1 MDAGYGLWNPDR
13 RAGVQA
19 HRPAGNAGAGEVSQR
34 TAARGSL
41 MSRLRLRE
49 RIRDRDTAVYS
60 ILLIAALVFP
70 MASIYATDGTALVP
84 QATRAG
90 TFVLLAIGLN
100 VVVGFAGLLDLGY
113 AAFYAIGAYTYALFA
128 SLQLA
133 SSPLHHAIHVNF
145 WIMIFASM
153 FVAAAFGAILGFP
166 TLRLRGDYLAIVT
179 LGFGEI
185 VPQLFY
191 NFDNWTGGINAIG
204 LIDQPHL
211 PFWLQGPWSGDG
223 PVTIVQNFNFN
234 TDPVAFYVLIVVLIT
249 LAVIVVNN
257 LYKSRLGRAWMAIRE
272 DEVAAA
278 AMGINT
284 VTTKLLAFGIGA
296 SFSGFAGA
304 YYGASVSLV
313 SPDSVLFI
321 VSITVLVM
329 VVLGGMGNITGVII
343 GALVM
348 YTVIFYLIPGL
359 PENAVSLA
367 NNVGLGGIVPASG
380 DWPGLAEET
389 QRLNFIIYGIIL
401 VGMMLLRPQGILPSR
416 VREQELKHAAVQEE
430 ETVVEQ
436 AHAS

>member
-1 MDAGYGLWNPDR
+1 M
-13 RAGVQA
+13 
-19 HRPAGNAGAGEVSQR
+19 
-34 TAARGSL
+34 
-41 MSRLRLRE
+41 
-49 RIRDRDTAVYS
+49 
-60 ILLIAALVFP
+60 
-70 MASIYATDGTALVP
+70 
-84 QATRAG
+84 
-90 TFVLLAIGLN
+90 
-100 VVVGFAGLLDLGY
+100 
-113 AAFYAIGAYTYALFA
+113 
-128 SLQLA
+128 
-133 SSPLHHAIHVNF
+133 
-145 WIMIFASM
+145 
-153 FVAAAFGAILGFP
+153 
-166 TLRLRGDYLAIVT
+166 
-179 LGFGEI
+179 
-185 VPQLFY
+185 
-191 NFDNWTGGINAIG
+191 G
-204 LIDQPHL
+204 LIDQPRL
-211 PFWLQGPWSGDG
+211 PVWVQGPWSGDG
-223 PVTIVQNFNFN
+223 PFTFVRDFSFNG
-234 TDPVAFYVLIVVLIT
+234 DPVAYYVLIVILIAV
-249 LAVIVVNN
+249 AVILVNN
-257 LYKSRLGRAWMAIRE
+257 LYRSRLGRAWMAIRE

-313 SPDSVLFI
+313 SPDSFLFI

>member
-1 MDAGYGLWNPDR
+1 
-13 RAGVQA
+13 
-19 HRPAGNAGAGEVSQR
+19 VSQ
-34 TAARGSL
+34 AAPARRPSL
-41 MSRLRLRE
+41 SRRFNLRE

-60 ILLIAALVFP
+60 ILLIVAILFP
-70 MASIYATDGTALVP
+70 IVDIYANNGGTADVS

-133 SSPLHHAIHVNF
+133 SSPAHHAFHFNF
-145 WIMIFASM
+145 WIMIFVSM

-211 PFWLQGPWSGDG
+211 PLWLQGPWSGDG
-223 PVTIVQNFNFN
+223 PVKVVQNFNFN
-234 TDPVAFYVLIVVLIT
+234 TDPVAFYVLIVILIA
-249 LAVIVVNN
+249 LAVILVSN

-284 VTTKLLAFGIGA
+284 VSTKLLAFGIGA

-304 YYGASVSLV
+304 YYAANIALV
-313 SPDSVLFI
+313 SPDNFLFI

-329 VVLGGMGNITGVII
+329 VVLGGMGNISGVII
-343 GALVM
+343 GALVL
-348 YTVIFYLIPGL
+348 YFVVFFLIPGL
-359 PENAVSLA
+359 PQNVTNLGSTLGLSDSLVA
-367 NNVGLGGIVPASG
+367 AIA
-380 DWPGLAEET
+380 DAT
-389 QRLNFIIYGIIL
+389 TRLNFIIYGLIL
-401 VGMMLLRPQGILPSR
+401 VLMMLLRPQGILPSR

-430 ETVVEQ
+430 EAAVEMTHQ
-436 AHAS
+436 G

>member
-1 MDAGYGLWNPDR
+1 MS
-13 RAGVQA
+13 QA
-19 HRPAGNAGAGEVSQR
+19 LLQR
-34 TAARGSL
+34 FN
-41 MSRLRLRE
+41 LRE

-60 ILLIAALVFP
+60 ILVIAAILFP
-70 MASIYATDGTALVP
+70 IVDIYANGGGTADVS

-113 AAFYAIGAYTYALFA
+113 AAFYAIGAYTYALFG

-145 WIMIFASM
+145 WIMIFVAM

-191 NFDNWTGGINAIG
+191 NFDQWTGGINAIG

-211 PFWLQGPWSGDG
+211 PFWVQGPWSGDG
-223 PVTIVQNFNFN
+223 DVKVVQNFNFN
-234 TDPVAFYVLIVVLIT
+234 TDPVAFYVLIVILIAI
-249 LAVIVVNN
+249 AVILVSN

-284 VTTKLLAFGIGA
+284 VSTKLLAFGIGA

-304 YYGASVSLV
+304 YYAANLALV
-313 SPDSVLFI
+313 SPDNFLFI

-329 VVLGGMGNITGVII
+329 VVLGGMGNISGVIL
-343 GALVM
+343 GALVL
-348 YTVIFYLIPGL
+348 YYVVFVLIPGL
-359 PENAVSLA
+359 PENITNLA
-367 NNVGLGGIVPASG
+367 SSVGLSSDVAGSIA
-380 DWPGLAEET
+380 DAT
-389 QRLNFIIYGIIL
+389 TRLNFIIYGLIL
-401 VGMMLLRPQGILPSR
+401 VAMMLLRPQGILPSR
-416 VREQELKHAAVQEE
+416 VREQELKHAAVQEDE
-430 ETVVEQ
+430 AAVEMTHQ
-436 AHAS
+436 E

>member
-1 MDAGYGLWNPDR
+1 MSQTTATRGR
-13 RAGVQA
+13 RSFLG
-19 HRPAGNAGAGEVSQR
+19 PF
-34 TAARGSL
+34 
-41 MSRLRLRE
+41 RLRE

-60 ILLIAALVFP
+60 ILLIGAVLFP
-70 MASIYATDGTALVP
+70 IVDIYATGGTADIS

-113 AAFYAIGAYTYALFA
+113 AAFYAIGAYTYALLA
-128 SLQLA
+128 SPQLA
-133 SSPLHHAIHVNF
+133 SSPAHHAFHGNF
-145 WIMIFASM
+145 WILIFVSLA
-153 FVAAAFGAILGFP
+153 VAAAFGAILGFP

-179 LGFGEI
+179 LGFGEL

-191 NFDNWTGGINAIG
+191 NFDQWTGGINAIG

-211 PFWLQGPWSGDG
+211 PYWIQGPWSGDG
-223 PVTIVQNFNFN
+223 PVQVVQNFNFN
-234 TDPVAFYVLIVVLIT
+234 SDPVAYYVLIVILIAV
-249 LAVIVVNN
+249 AVILVSN

-304 YYGASVSLV
+304 YYGANIALV
-313 SPDSVLFI
+313 SPDNFLFI

-329 VVLGGMGNITGVII
+329 VVLGGMGNISGVII
-343 GALVM
+343 GALVL
-348 YTVIFYLIPGL
+348 YFVVFYLIPGL
-359 PENAVSLA
+359 PENVTNLA
-367 NNVGLGGIVPASG
+367 NSIGLSS
-380 DWPGLAEET
+380 ET
-389 QRLNFIIYGIIL
+389 TRNIADATTRLNFIIYGLIL
-401 VGMMLLRPQGILPSR
+401 VAMMLLRPQGILPSR

-430 ETVVEQ
+430 EAAVEMT
-436 AHAS
+436 HAG

>member
-1 MDAGYGLWNPDR
+1 M
-13 RAGVQA
+13 
-19 HRPAGNAGAGEVSQR
+19 
-34 TAARGSL
+34 ARL
-41 MSRLRLRE
+41 NLRE

-60 ILLIAALVFP
+60 ILMIVAILFP
-70 MASIYATDGTALVP
+70 MVDYYVTQGTADIS

-113 AAFYAIGAYTYALFA
+113 AAFYAIGAYTYALCA

-145 WIMIFASM
+145 WIMIFVSM

-223 PVTIVQNFNFN
+223 DVKVVQNFNFN
-234 TDPVAFYVLIVVLIT
+234 TDPVAFYVLIVILIA
-249 LAVIVVNN
+249 LAVILVSN

-304 YYGASVSLV
+304 YYAANIALV
-313 SPDSVLFI
+313 SPDNFLFI

-329 VVLGGMGNITGVII
+329 VVLGGMGNISGVII
-343 GALVM
+343 GALTLYFV
-348 YTVIFYLIPGL
+348 VFYLIPGL
-359 PENAVSLA
+359 PENVNNLA
-367 NNVGLGGIVPASG
+367 DTIGLSPATAG
-380 DWPGLAEET
+380 AIADAT
-389 QRLNFIIYGIIL
+389 TRLNFIIYGLIL
-401 VGMMLLRPQGILPSR
+401 VAMMLLRPQGILPSR

-430 ETVVEQ
+430 EAAIEMT
-436 AHAS
+436 HAG